1 MENRGVIIGLDRAVE
16 DRVGVTKQ
24 YWVTRENL
32 INEYENIIL
41 VGMNDKDQIQIR

>member
-1 MENRGVIIGLDRAVE
+1 VTIGLDRGAE